1 VTVSADFN
9 HEVQTV
15 YEVLTDPDYLVDRNL
30 ALGELSS
37 ECEVEAF
44 EDNATITAVREIER
58 DLPAFLARLFN
69 PVSVLDMTENWRLSD
84 DRWSGDW
91 TMRIRSQ
98 PVTIFG
104 SFELV
109 PTAEGCCYR
118 VSHRAKANIPLIG
131 GRVEAF
137 VLEQTDQGA
146 ADELAYLGD
155 YLERL

>member
-1 VTVSADFN
+1 MTVSADFN
-9 HEVQTV
+9 HELQIVF
-15 YEVLTDPDYLVDRNL
+15 EVLTDPDYLVDRNL

-44 EDNATITAVREIER
+44 EDGATITAVREIER

-69 PVSVLDMTENWRLSD
+69 PVSVLDMTENWRLNG

-118 VSHRAKANIPLIG
+118 VSHRVKANIPLIG

-146 ADELAYLGD
+146 TDELAYLGD
-155 YLERL
+155 YLQRL